1 MYKSPS
7 QSPRKEKIINSL
19 YLSIKFPETPKMKI
33 VNEIGIQEI
42 FIPKNFIKYCGIPT
56 TEKEIEVYKE
66 IFDSL
71 SSSQGVMTP
80 KDLRLAMEKYGGFKP
95 KRQLIY

>member
-1 MYKSPS
+1 
-7 QSPRKEKIINSL
+7 
-19 YLSIKFPETPKMKI
+19 MKI
-33 VNEIGIQEI
+33 VQEIGIQEI

-80 KDLRLAMEKYGGFKP
+80 KDLRLAIEKYCGYKP
-95 KRQLIY
+95 KRQLIYQIFGEFDKDSSGEIEFKEFL